1 MLLDFDLC
9 FSEVLDMNTRSYLS
23 LKRLRIIMRKEVD
36 DSDIEGVIFVH
47 AYTQEFIKRSIQ
59 LMAVVYKPCSGI
71 SMSYYVTLKPHLK
84 WVRRCSG

>member
-47 AYTQEFIKRSIQ
+47 AYTQEFIRGVSNLWQ
-59 LMAVVYKPCSGI
+59 LAMFRYK
-71 SMSYYVTLKPHLK
+71 YVTLKPHLK

>member
-9 FSEVLDMNTRSYLS
+9 FLVLDMNTRSYLS

-47 AYTQEFIKRSIQ
+47 AYTQEFIRGVSNLWQ
-59 LMAVVYKPCSGI
+59 LAMFRYK
-71 SMSYYVTLKPHLK
+71 YVILCHSQTTFK
-84 WVRRCSG
+84 VGA